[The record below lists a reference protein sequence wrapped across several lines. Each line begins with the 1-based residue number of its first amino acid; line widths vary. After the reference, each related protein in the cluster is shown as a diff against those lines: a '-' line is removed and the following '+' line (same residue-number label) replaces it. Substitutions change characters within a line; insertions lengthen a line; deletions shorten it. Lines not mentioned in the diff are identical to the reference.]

1 MTLFDVSTI
10 AGVAAI
16 VSGLVAAL
24 APLISS
30 VPGFRAGDALRS
42 TLMRVLV
49 YLLNLAALVGLA
61 WTQNV
66 VLTQQMVPALLLAV
80 GGSTVGSHLFYSQV
94 KAASSTPGTATAPAA
109 STPPAPSTSTPAL
122 QEAAGSSL

>member
-24 APLISS
+24 SPLIAS
-30 VPGFRAGDALRS
+30 VPGLRAGDAMRS

-49 YLLNLAALVGLA
+49 YVLNLATLVGLA

-66 VLTQQMVPALLLAV
+66 VITQQMVPALLLAV
-80 GGSTVGSHLFYSQV
+80 GGSTVGSHLFYVNV
-94 KAASSTPGTATAPAA
+94 KSATTTAPAA
-109 STPPAPSTSTPAL
+109 SSTTTPPAPSTATPAL
-122 QEAAGSSL
+122 QEAPGSSL